1 MRLGVVLRYVGII
14 MLVVA
19 LFMLLSAGVSLVS
32 HTDSGYYPLLL
43 SALLTALLG
52 AFPLIFVDRT
62 EQLSSKEG
70 YCIVVGSWI
79 VASVVGMFPYLMW
92 GGEFSLVNAWFESV
106 SGYTTTGASIL
117 KDVEALPRG
126 LLFWRSCSTWLGGV
140 GVVMFALLIL
150 PSLGTNKAL
159 LTNVELS
166 SMAKHNYHY
175 KASMIA
181 QILLFIYLGLTFCS
195 TLALKLAGM
204 NWFDALTQAMS
215 AVATS
220 GFSTKNASI
229 GYFDSVAVE
238 SILIVTML
246 LASIHFGV
254 LFATLTG
261 RRNNIF
267 HSEVT
272 RWYLSIVAARVGRRG
287 RQPLFRRGVRHRCG
301 GVALCGFSGR
311 VADFDGGIR
320 YGRHHRLAGD
330 GDRAADFRFDRLRL
344 CRFDDGRYQNRPV
357 PVGNKDPAFA
367 FLFTAASQRRGAR
380 AYRRQRAGRQDR
392 LDGGGV
398 HRGLFFGA
406 ARGNGRGYD
415 VRSGYGDEFLVGG
428 GLYGKRGA
436 WIRHGRLAGQLL
448 RPAGRDEV
456 FEYDVD
462 VAGSFGDFR
471 TRAVVFSK
479 MVEMMRKGFFLL
491 AVLVAAGAA
500 EASAQ
505 EVTARIAGLEGN
517 AEYMEMLREEAS
529 LQAREDSV
537 TMVVNRVRR
546 QLRDDPAQ
554 RAVYSAE
561 ILRCEEQL
569 FSIRTERGRL
579 TDRINTVEQDWVL
592 ANLDLSSPSTTTAGR
607 AAGTPLPDS
616 LQTADLVHNA
626 YFREQL
632 PQADYRALLSAQ
644 RRERTA
650 FDLAAACAA
659 NYEAIEELKI
669 SYDTIT
675 AETPAAVLYERY
687 RTLQSLN
694 RSLCDSLQRVWGAV
708 YDNKNYA
715 YAYVLDRL
723 GRDDLLAKTE
733 EQLAGVRQQM
743 ASERGRYYADELT
756 DYLLQKRAL
765 VDVETELAG
774 ALGLTAA
781 RDSLA
786 RAAAGLRIVDYRL
799 PKLFIEERMFLEYE
813 PIGFVTPA
821 KYNASHHIPEVKV
834 YERGT
839 IYRILLGTYTNR
851 TNGGYLFKGAYPLGY
866 EKVEGKYAYYA
877 GGYRTLD
884 EARAAQEQM
893 KKKGFRR
900 PEIVVWNDG
909 ERTNLAD
916 AAEQGNAPMFRVE
929 IGGLD
934 GFPEELRAAV
944 QAVAGESEISRA
956 GRHFIVGPLADKAVA
971 DKVAEAVMQQNASLE
986 VKIVEIVE

>member
-1 MRLGVVLRYVGII
+1 
-14 MLVVA
+14 
-19 LFMLLSAGVSLVS
+19 
-32 HTDSGYYPLLL
+32 
-43 SALLTALLG
+43 
-52 AFPLIFVDRT
+52 
-62 EQLSSKEG
+62 
-70 YCIVVGSWI
+70 
-79 VASVVGMFPYLMW
+79 
-92 GGEFSLVNAWFESV
+92 
-106 SGYTTTGASIL
+106 
-117 KDVEALPRG
+117 
-126 LLFWRSCSTWLGGV
+126 
-140 GVVMFALLIL
+140 
-150 PSLGTNKAL
+150 
-159 LTNVELS
+159 
-166 SMAKHNYHY
+166 
-175 KASMIA
+175 
-181 QILLFIYLGLTFCS
+181 
-195 TLALKLAGM
+195 
-204 NWFDALTQAMS
+204 
-215 AVATS
+215 
-220 GFSTKNASI
+220 
-229 GYFDSVAVE
+229 
-238 SILIVTML
+238 
-246 LASIHFGV
+246 
-254 LFATLTG
+254 
-261 RRNNIF
+261 
-267 HSEVT
+267 
-272 RWYLSIVAARVGRRG
+272 
-287 RQPLFRRGVRHRCG
+287 
-301 GVALCGFSGR
+301 
-311 VADFDGGIR
+311 
-320 YGRHHRLAGD
+320 
-330 GDRAADFRFDRLRL
+330 
-344 CRFDDGRYQNRPV
+344 
-357 PVGNKDPAFA
+357 
-367 FLFTAASQRRGAR
+367 
-380 AYRRQRAGRQDR
+380 
-392 LDGGGV
+392 
-398 HRGLFFGA
+398 
-406 ARGNGRGYD
+406 
-415 VRSGYGDEFLVGG
+415 
-428 GLYGKRGA
+428 
-436 WIRHGRLAGQLL
+436 
-448 RPAGRDEV
+448 
-456 FEYDVD
+456 
-462 VAGSFGDFR
+462 
-471 TRAVVFSK
+471 

-491 AVLVAAGAA
+491 AVLVAVGAA

-694 RSLCDSLQRVWGAV
+694 RS
-708 YDNKNYA
+708 
-715 YAYVLDRL
+715 
-723 GRDDLLAKTE
+723 
-733 EQLAGVRQQM
+733 
-743 ASERGRYYADELT
+743 
-756 DYLLQKRAL
+756 
-765 VDVETELAG
+765 VETELAG

-986 VKIVEIVE
+986 VKIAEIVE

>member
-1 MRLGVVLRYVGII
+1 M
-14 MLVVA
+14 
-19 LFMLLSAGVSLVS
+19 
-32 HTDSGYYPLLL
+32 
-43 SALLTALLG
+43 
-52 AFPLIFVDRT
+52 
-62 EQLSSKEG
+62 
-70 YCIVVGSWI
+70 
-79 VASVVGMFPYLMW
+79 
-92 GGEFSLVNAWFESV
+92 
-106 SGYTTTGASIL
+106 
-117 KDVEALPRG
+117 
-126 LLFWRSCSTWLGGV
+126 
-140 GVVMFALLIL
+140 
-150 PSLGTNKAL
+150 
-159 LTNVELS
+159 
-166 SMAKHNYHY
+166 
-175 KASMIA
+175 
-181 QILLFIYLGLTFCS
+181 
-195 TLALKLAGM
+195 
-204 NWFDALTQAMS
+204 
-215 AVATS
+215 
-220 GFSTKNASI
+220 
-229 GYFDSVAVE
+229 
-238 SILIVTML
+238 
-246 LASIHFGV
+246 
-254 LFATLTG
+254 
-261 RRNNIF
+261 
-267 HSEVT
+267 
-272 RWYLSIVAARVGRRG
+272 
-287 RQPLFRRGVRHRCG
+287 
-301 GVALCGFSGR
+301 
-311 VADFDGGIR
+311 
-320 YGRHHRLAGD
+320 
-330 GDRAADFRFDRLRL
+330 
-344 CRFDDGRYQNRPV
+344 
-357 PVGNKDPAFA
+357 
-367 FLFTAASQRRGAR
+367 
-380 AYRRQRAGRQDR
+380 
-392 LDGGGV
+392 
-398 HRGLFFGA
+398 
-406 ARGNGRGYD
+406 
-415 VRSGYGDEFLVGG
+415 
-428 GLYGKRGA
+428 
-436 WIRHGRLAGQLL
+436 
-448 RPAGRDEV
+448 
-456 FEYDVD
+456 
-462 VAGSFGDFR
+462 
-471 TRAVVFSK
+471 
-479 MVEMMRKGFFLL
+479 
-491 AVLVAAGAA
+491 
-500 EASAQ
+500 
-505 EVTARIAGLEGN
+505 
-517 AEYMEMLREEAS
+517 
-529 LQAREDSV
+529 
-537 TMVVNRVRR
+537 
-546 QLRDDPAQ
+546 
-554 RAVYSAE
+554 
-561 ILRCEEQL
+561 
-569 FSIRTERGRL
+569 
-579 TDRINTVEQDWVL
+579 
-592 ANLDLSSPSTTTAGR
+592 
-607 AAGTPLPDS
+607 
-616 LQTADLVHNA
+616 HNA

-986 VKIVEIVE
+986 VKIAEIVE

>member
-1 MRLGVVLRYVGII
+1 MAVVTVVVAGSLYFGGVYDTVAGALRYAAFQV
-14 MLVVA
+14 
-19 LFMLLSAGVSLVS
+19 VSLISTAGFATADTTVWPATAIVLLISVS
-32 HTDSGYYPLLL
+32 IVCGCAGSTTGGIKTDRFLLAIKTL
-43 SALLTALLG
+43 RLRFSLQQHPNAVVRVRIDGNVLDDKIASTAVVFIVAYFLALLAGT
-52 AFPLIFVDRT
+52 
-62 EQLSSKEG
+62 
-70 YCIVVGSWI
+70 VVGTMCGVDMETS
-79 VASVVGMFPYLMW
+79 
-92 GGEFSLVNAWFESV
+92 FS
-106 SGYTTTGASIL
+106 
-117 KDVEALPRG
+117 
-126 LLFWRSCSTWLGGV
+126 
-140 GVVMFALLIL
+140 
-150 PSLGTNKAL
+150 
-159 LTNVELS
+159 
-166 SMAKHNYHY
+166 
-175 KASMIA
+175 
-181 QILLFIYLGLTFCS
+181 
-195 TLALKLAGM
+195 
-204 NWFDALTQAMS
+204 S
-215 AVATS
+215 AVACM
-220 GFSTKNASI
+220 G
-229 GYFDSVAVE
+229 
-238 SILIVTML
+238 
-246 LASIHFGV
+246 
-254 LFATLTG
+254 
-261 RRNNIF
+261 
-267 HSEVT
+267 
-272 RWYLSIVAARVGRRG
+272 
-287 RQPLFRRGVRHRCG
+287 
-301 GVALCGFSGR
+301 
-311 VADFDGGIR
+311 
-320 YGRHHRLAGD
+320 
-330 GDRAADFRFDRLRL
+330 
-344 CRFDDGRYQNRPV
+344 
-357 PVGNKDPAFA
+357 
-367 FLFTAASQRRGAR
+367 
-380 AYRRQRAGRQDR
+380 
-392 LDGGGV
+392 
-398 HRGLFFGA
+398 
-406 ARGNGRGYD
+406 
-415 VRSGYGDEFLVGG
+415 
-428 GLYGKRGA
+428 
-436 WIRHGRLAGQLL
+436 LAGQLL

-607 AAGTPLPDS
+607 AAGAPLPDS